1 MGEAAEWHQDAT
13 DAEQEALHAEL
24 RAWAAK
30 RAAKAAQAPR
40 EGGDIPAA
48 RMTRRT
54 EALRD
59 HVTRGQRDTG
69 KGDTEQV
76 VQVQM
81 AGAQRAYG
89 YAWKGEEPLELGEW
103 VMLPGNVV
111 SPEGCKGKVT
121 GFGRDGYNGP
131 LKEVMSRIERPDPW
145 VARMEAV
152 RTASEAR
159 RVLNKAR
166 AEGLEPQRLL
176 ALERVG
182 REALA
187 AVKAQAAQE
196 RAEGDR

>member
-1 MGEAAEWHQDAT
+1 MSD
-13 DAEQEALHAEL
+13 EALFAEL
-24 RAWAAK
+24 RAYAAR
-30 RAAKAAQAPR
+30 RAAKAAQPPQPER
-40 EGGDIPAA
+40 EGADIPAP
-48 RMTRRT
+48 RMTRRQAAPEYVAAT
-54 EALRD
+54 L
-59 HVTRGQRDTG
+59 G
-69 KGDTEQV
+69 EQV

-81 AGAQRAYG
+81 AGAQKSYG

-131 LKEVMSRIERPDPW
+131 LKEVVSRIERPDPW

-187 AVKAQAAQE
+187 AVKAQAVKAAQE
-196 RAEGDR
+196 RTEGGR

>member
-1 MGEAAEWHQDAT
+1 MSD
-13 DAEQEALHAEL
+13 EALFAEL
-24 RAWAAK
+24 RAYAAR
-30 RAAKAAQAPR
+30 RAAKAAQPPQPER
-40 EGGDIPAA
+40 EGADIPAA
-48 RMTRRT
+48 RMTRRQS
-54 EALRD
+54 APR
-59 HVTRGQRDTG
+59 VPGAG
-69 KGDTEQV
+69 KLGEQV

-81 AGAQRAYG
+81 AGAQKSYG

-131 LKEVMSRIERPDPW
+131 LKEVVSRIERPDPW

-159 RVLNKAR
+159 RILNKAR
-166 AEGLEPQRLL
+166 TEGLEPQRLIV
-176 ALERVG
+176 LEKTG